1 MYYQLKA
8 IIYSIYLAI
17 ILLSQARNEV
27 GLNSFKLHDST
38 FCKNK
43 SGNDFIQCIEEGA
56 FMTKDIILDKDN
68 INITPIYLSDNV
80 GLLSHIL
87 QIDPGVIT
95 KDSMNSFKLK
105 LDSCIRYQMS
115 ILGHNI
121 QFLFA
126 SPTIPRS
133 FLKPPPGPGVYAF
146 YMKVKLVK
154 LSSFHFIIIL
164 FRGSVMSY

>member
-1 MYYQLKA
+1 
-8 IIYSIYLAI
+8 
-17 ILLSQARNEV
+17 
-27 GLNSFKLHDST
+27 
-38 FCKNK
+38 
-43 SGNDFIQCIEEGA
+43 
-56 FMTKDIILDKDN
+56 MTNDIILDKN
-68 INITPIYLSDNV
+68 NVTIIPIYLSDNV

-87 QIDPGVIT
+87 QIDSGVIT
-95 KDSMNSFKLK
+95 KDFMTSFELK
-105 LDSCIRYQMS
+105 LNSRVRYQMS

-133 FLKPPPGPGVYAF
+133 FLKPPPGPGKYAF

-164 FRGSVMSY
+164 FRCSVMSY